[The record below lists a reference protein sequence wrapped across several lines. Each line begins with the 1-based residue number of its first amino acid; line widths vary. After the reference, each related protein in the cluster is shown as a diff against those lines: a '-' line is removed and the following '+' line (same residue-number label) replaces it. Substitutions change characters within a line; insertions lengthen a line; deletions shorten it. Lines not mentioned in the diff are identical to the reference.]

1 MKTLSLQQQTLY
13 NQDFCLWIETIV
25 NQLQKGQL
33 TEIDLDNLIEELE
46 AMGRSEKNSLE
57 SNLVVLLM
65 HLLKYKYQP
74 EKRTN
79 SWLYTIKEH
88 RRRLRKAFETSPSLK
103 RYYQEIF
110 EETYEDARDLA
121 ATETGLSLNIFPI
134 NCPFSSDETLN
145 NDFLPDDNLQV

>member
-1 MKTLSLQQQTLY
+1 MKTLNLQQQTLY
-13 NQDFCLWIETIV
+13 DQDFCLWIKTIV
-25 NQLQKGQL
+25 NQLKKGQL

-57 SNLVVLLM
+57 SNLVVLLI

-74 EKRTN
+74 KKRTN

-88 RRRLRKAFETSPSLK
+88 RRRLRKAFQISPSLK

-110 EETYEDARDLA
+110 KESYQDARDLA
-121 ATETGLSLNIFPI
+121 ATETGLPLDIFPFDS
-134 NCPFSSDETLN
+134 PFSPEQTLN
-145 NDFLPDDNLQV
+145 NDFLPD